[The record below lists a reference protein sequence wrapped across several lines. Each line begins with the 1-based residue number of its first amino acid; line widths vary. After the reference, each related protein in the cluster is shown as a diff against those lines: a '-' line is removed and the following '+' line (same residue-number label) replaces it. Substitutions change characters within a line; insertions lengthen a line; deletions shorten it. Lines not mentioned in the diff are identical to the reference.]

1 MQADRIGLEGDQD
14 FGAPLLQPVMRGGRL
29 VAPLPTLAAIRERV
43 RAQFAAL
50 PPALRALAPAE
61 PYPVAIA
68 PSLEA
73 LARQVEAQRRAA
85 IRAESGPGGDPP
97 AHA

>member
-1 MQADRIGLEGDQD
+1 
-14 FGAPLLQPVMRGGRL
+14 
-29 VAPLPTLAAIRERV
+29 V
-43 RAQFAAL
+43 RAQLGAL
-50 PPALRALAPAE
+50 PAALRALAPAA

-85 IRAESGPGGDPP
+85 VLAASGPDGPGGGPP
-97 AHA
+97 AHG